1 MKNIVILVMLFL
13 SFAVTPIHAAF
24 INTTDNTG
32 TPQSWSSGG
41 RCVKPVSVNP
51 NGLGPVTYNDVAS
64 IQGLECLFFNVL
76 QVIVFLAGLAF
87 LFMFISGGFKYL
99 FSSGEQKA
107 VAAAS
112 STLTMAFI
120 GLIGIIATW
129 LIISFIQKFTG
140 INITQFIIPG

>member
-1 MKNIVILVMLFL
+1 MKFTLTTFLFL
-13 SFAVTPIHAAF
+13 VSAFSFLAHPVFAQTQDWK
-24 INTTDNTG
+24 TQ
-32 TPQSWSSGG
+32 QSG
-41 RCVKPVSVNP
+41 RC
-51 NGLGPVTYNDVAS
+51 LGTGVAADVAT

-99 FSSGEQKA
+99 FSGGEQKS
-107 VAAAS
+107 VVAAS

-120 GLIGIIATW
+120 GLIGIIASW

-140 INITQFIIPG
+140 INITQFKIPGL